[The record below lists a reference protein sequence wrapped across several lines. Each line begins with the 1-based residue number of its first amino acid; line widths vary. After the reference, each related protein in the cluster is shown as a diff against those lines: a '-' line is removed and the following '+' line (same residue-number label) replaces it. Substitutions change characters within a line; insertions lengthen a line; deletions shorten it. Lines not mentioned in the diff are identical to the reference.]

1 MAITGIA
8 VTRNAEQ
15 LRPDQIKPMLAAAR
29 MSESAGV
36 ECGAAPQAQLGATSE
51 AGTTSLWSSAELVVA
66 ADTGLVD
73 LKNLDLNPASGQR
86 TDRSIAEARSMA
98 EVIGRLYLQHGPECL
113 KKLRGSFSLAIWDKR
128 TQAMLLAVDRF
139 AVKPLT
145 YYADESQLV
154 FASQPRSIFAG
165 GRVERKVNAP
175 AIASFL
181 NFSVVPAPESAFQSL
196 TKLPPGC
203 FLLWKEGSSQLHRY
217 WDLEYTESQ
226 KKNEQELAQEL
237 LSSMSDAVR
246 LYSEDVANNRL
257 GCFLSGG
264 TDSSS
269 VLGLLSR
276 HKGNAINAFS
286 IGFSEERFNELEYAR
301 MAARTFQA
309 RHSIAVLTPE
319 ETFAD
324 IAVIAGA
331 YDEPFGNASVLPT
344 YACLKMARREGVG
357 VMLAGDG
364 GDELFG
370 GNERYR
376 TERIFG
382 LYHDIPEG
390 LRRYLIEPIAFGLP
404 AVGPLGKVRR
414 YIGHTRTPNPDRY
427 FQWLLLQRFPHDKI
441 LGPGIE
447 LMNGHSDLLAI
458 PRQHYRQAPASSEL
472 NRLLYIDIKMT
483 LGDNDLPKVVRAA
496 ELAGVDVRF
505 PLLDHPLADFSGRL
519 AASFKVHGLEKRYLF
534 KKATAGLLPKAILA
548 KKKHGFG
555 LPIGLWLKQH
565 PLWRGLA
572 EDVLLDPR
580 TYQRGY
586 FQRRFVEELFRMMDA
601 DQSTYYGDLL
611 WLFLMAE
618 LWHRNH
624 VEGVPA

>member
-1 MAITGIA
+1 MAITGIT
-8 VTRNAEQ
+8 VTKNAAPLQ
-15 LRPDQIKPMLAAAR
+15 PALVDAMLSAASVAR
-29 MSESAGV
+29 GESP
-36 ECGAAPQAQLGATSE
+36 ECGTALHAQLGALSST
-51 AGTTSLWSSAELVVA
+51 GTTSLWSSDDLLVACDASLVGLAA
-66 ADTGLVD
+66 ADM
-73 LKNLDLNPASGQR
+73 PA
-86 TDRSIAEARSMA
+86 AEA
-98 EVIGRLYLQHGPECL
+98 IGKLYQLHGL
-113 KKLRGSFSLAIWDKR
+113 DSLSKLRGAFALAIWDKR
-128 TQAMLLAVDRF
+128 SETMVLAVDRF

-145 YYADESQLV
+145 WYADGSQLI
-154 FASQPRSIFAG
+154 FASQARSIFAT
-165 GRVERKVNAP
+165 GRVKKQVNAP
-175 AIASFL
+175 AIAGFL
-181 NFSVVPAPESAFQSL
+181 NFSVVPAPECAFQSL
-196 TKLPPGC
+196 NKLSPGC
-203 FLLWKEGSSQLHRY
+203 FLLWKNGKAELKRY
-217 WDLEYTESQ
+217 WDLEYTEAQNQSGS
-226 KKNEQELAQEL
+226 ELAEEL
-237 LSSMSDAVR
+237 LSSMSEAVR
-246 LYSEDVANNRL
+246 LYSEDVSKPEL

-269 VLGLLSR
+269 VLGLLER
-276 HKGNAINAFS
+276 HKGKSVNAFS

-301 MAARTFQA
+301 LAASTFHA
-309 RHSIAVLTPE
+309 NHSIAVLTPE

-324 IAVIAGA
+324 IQKIASA

-344 YACLKMARREGVG
+344 YACLKLARKQGVE

-376 TERIFG
+376 TERVFG
-382 LYHDIPEG
+382 LYHDIPQP
-390 LRRYLIEPIAFGLP
+390 LRRYLIEPLAFGLP
-404 AVGPLGKVRR
+404 AVGPIGKVRR
-414 YIGHTRTPNPDRY
+414 YIGHTRTPNPERY
-427 FQWLLLQRFPHDKI
+427 FQWHLLQRFPHSSV

-447 LMNGHSDLLAI
+447 LNNGHSDVLAV
-458 PRQHYRQAPASSEL
+458 PRGHYNQAPAHSEL

-483 LGDNDLPKVVRAA
+483 LGDNDLPKVVRAS
-496 ELAGVDVRF
+496 ELAGVEVRF
-505 PLLDHPLADFSGRL
+505 PLLDHPLAEFSGRL
-519 AASFKVHGLEKRYLF
+519 PARFKVRGLEKRYLF
-534 KKATAGLLPKAILA
+534 KKATAGLLPKAILR

-586 FQRRFVEELFRMMDA
+586 FQRSFVEGLFRMMDA

-624 VEGVPA
+624 VEEVTA

>member
-1 MAITGIA
+1 MAISGIA
-8 VTRNAEQ
+8 VTRNAGQ
-15 LRPDQIKPMLAAAR
+15 LRPDQIKPMLAVAR
-29 MSESAGV
+29 ISESAGV
-36 ECGAAPQAQLGATSE
+36 ECGMAPQAQLGATSE
-51 AGTTSLWSSAELVVA
+51 AGTTSLWSSAELIVA
-66 ADTGLVD
+66 ADAGLVD
-73 LKNLDLNPASGQR
+73 LKNRIAASGQ
-86 TDRSIAEARSMA
+86 TADRSIAETRSMA
-98 EVIGRLYLQHGPECL
+98 EVIGRLYLQYGPECL

-154 FASQPRSIFAG
+154 FGSQPRSIFAS
-165 GRVERKVNAP
+165 GRVDKKVNAP

-181 NFSVVPAPESAFQSL
+181 NFSVVPVPESAFQSL
-196 TKLPPGC
+196 SKLPPGC
-203 FLLWKEGSSQLHRY
+203 FLLWKGGSSQVHRY

-237 LSSMSDAVR
+237 LSTMSDAVR
-246 LYSEDVANNRL
+246 VYSEDVPSNRL

-269 VLGLLSR
+269 VLGLLTR
-276 HKGNAINAFS
+276 HKGKAVNAFS

-301 MAARTFQA
+301 LAAQTFQA
-309 RHSIAVLTPE
+309 HHSIAVLTPE

-324 IAVIAGA
+324 IATIAAA

-344 YACLKMARREGVG
+344 YACLKMARREGVQ

-382 LYHDIPEG
+382 LYHDIPES
-390 LRRYLIEPIAFGLP
+390 LRRYLIEPLAFGLP
-404 AVGPLGKVRR
+404 AVGPLGKARR

-427 FQWLLLQRFPHDKI
+427 FQWLLLQRFPRENV
-441 LGPGIE
+441 LGPGIQ

-458 PRQHYRQAPASSEL
+458 PREHYSQAPASSEL

-519 AASFKVHGLEKRYLF
+519 ATSFKVHGLEKRYLF

-586 FQRRFVEELFRMMDA
+586 FQRSFVEDLFRMMDA

-624 VEGVPA
+624 AEGVPA